1 MYASVV
7 PLVSIPCHRNRCIR
21 IPVSRRSWAQ
31 RNARGWGRRLSG
43 GTTEGTE
50 SAPCTFC
57 LLRRRV
63 KHSSHLNSEL
73 DFCFS
78 KCSYHLC
85 CVLVMDIVYKW
96 KQKKYKQP
104 KKQVRNRK
112 IHIAIHLLFTYPSTK
127 HGEPHQKK
135 WNLRCYGVQALKQVI
150 AIDKD
155 VVLQHS

>member
-1 MYASVV
+1 MLAAGDDDLAGVQRKEPKVRRALSV
-7 PLVSIPCHRNRCIR
+7 S
-21 IPVSRRSWAQ
+21 
-31 RNARGWGRRLSG
+31 SG
-43 GTTEGTE
+43 
-50 SAPCTFC
+50 AY
-57 LLRRRV
+57 RV

-78 KCSYHLC
+78 KCSYQLC

-155 VVLQHS
+155 AVLQHS